1 MLHVSKPSVSH
12 PLPVAIAGAVTLA
25 SVMGFGRFFYTPVL
39 PAMMADLHLDP
50 AQSGL
55 IAAANFAGYLVGAI
69 LAAYSWA
76 AGHERRLALLALAA
90 NAALLAAM
98 GLVSS
103 MSLFIA
109 IRFLAGLASA
119 FGLVFTS
126 GIVLSHGLAA
136 GDARVPVIHFSGVG
150 AGIAISSLLVLGLSS
165 FDPGGTPLWRLE
177 WLFAA
182 VCTSF
187 ALVAV
192 SLLLPQTGAGASS
205 RPEPPL
211 LWTRPLV
218 ALTLSYGLFGIGYV
232 VTATFIVAIVREGGA
247 DPVLEALT
255 WFVTGLTAALSLAF
269 WKRPQRRLGLL
280 GGYRAALVL
289 EAIGVAATVILPMP
303 FSVLVGGVLLG
314 ATFMVITAYGLQLGR
329 AMAPE
334 SPRRSLATMTAAFG
348 VGQIVGP
355 LASGWLAAGSGSYL
369 LPSLMAAAILAIAA
383 LVTLPAG
390 GEGSIKSP

>member
-1 MLHVSKPSVSH
+1 MLHVSKPSIAHS
-12 PLPVAIAGAVTLA
+12 LPVALAGAITLA
-25 SVMGFGRFFYTPVL
+25 AVMGFGRFFYTPVL

-55 IAAANFAGYLVGAI
+55 IAAANFAGYLAGAI
-69 LAAYSWA
+69 LAAYGWA

-98 GLVSS
+98 G
-103 MSLFIA
+103 IA
-109 IRFLAGLASA
+109 GTLPAFVIIRFLAGLASA

-136 GDARVPVIHFSGVG
+136 GDSRVPVIHFSGVG
-150 AGIAISSLLVLGLSS
+150 AGIAVSSLLVLGMSVLEQAG
-165 FDPGGTPLWRLE
+165 FALWRLD
-177 WLFAA
+177 WIVAA
-182 VCTSF
+182 IFTSL

-192 SLLLPQTGAGASS
+192 SVLLPPTAAGVST

-211 LWTRPLV
+211 RWTRSLA

-247 DPVLEALT
+247 DPLLEALT
-255 WFVTGLTAALSLAF
+255 WFVTGLTAALSLAL
-269 WKRPQRRLGLL
+269 WKWPERRLGLL
-280 GGYRAALVL
+280 GGYRAALLL
-289 EAIGVAATVILPMP
+289 EALGVAATVILPMP
-303 FSVLVGGVLLG
+303 FSVLVGGLLLG

-329 AMAPE
+329 LLAPE

-355 LASGWLAAGSGSYL
+355 LTAGWLAAGSGSYV

-383 LVTLPAG
+383 LVTLPSG
-390 GEGSIKSP
+390 GKSSIKSR

>member
-1 MLHVSKPSVSH
+1 MLHVSKSSVTH
-12 PLPVAIAGAVTLA
+12 PLPVAIAGAITLA

-55 IAAANFAGYLVGAI
+55 IAAANFAGYLAGAI
-69 LAAYSWA
+69 LAAYGWA

-90 NAALLAAM
+90 NAVLLAAM
-98 GLVSS
+98 G
-103 MSLFIA
+103 IA
-109 IRFLAGLASA
+109 GTLPAFVIIRFLAGLASA

-136 GDARVPVIHFSGVG
+136 GDTRVPVIHFSGVG
-150 AGIAISSLLVLGLSS
+150 AGIAVSSLLVLGLSA
-165 FDPGGTPLWRLE
+165 FEQGGFAVWRLD
-177 WLFAA
+177 WIVAA
-182 VCTSF
+182 VLTSL

-192 SLLLPQTGAGASS
+192 SMLLPQTAAGVST

-211 LWTRPLV
+211 RWTRPFAL
-218 ALTLSYGLFGIGYV
+218 LTLSYGLFGIGYV

-247 DPVLEALT
+247 DPLLEALT
-255 WFVTGLTAALSLAF
+255 WFATGLTAALSLAV
-269 WKRPQRRLGLL
+269 WKWPERRLGLL

-289 EAIGVAATVILPMP
+289 EAFGVAATVVLPMP

-314 ATFMVITAYGLQLGR
+314 ATFVVITAYGLQLGR

-355 LASGWLAAGSGSYL
+355 LAAGWLAAGSGSYV

-383 LVTLPAG
+383 LVTLPAV
-390 GEGSIKSP
+390 GESSIKSR